1 VTRYF
6 EPIAIVGGGNC
17 ARALACHFSSTGRPV
32 YMLVR
37 SLGPVRAIAAARGI
51 RAVGRMDGEY
61 PLEEVTDDPRRVCG
75 AARDIVVAT
84 LATAYPEVMQAL
96 APWLGP
102 RHRVVLFS
110 GKFGGSLIAT
120 RALRDSGSSTVPV
133 LETDALFA
141 CRTQDD
147 RTVSLRGVKQWN
159 LCAAPR
165 DSETLAH
172 ADFLRHKEHP

>member
-1 VTRYF
+1 
-6 EPIAIVGGGNC
+6 
-17 ARALACHFSSTGRPV
+17 
-32 YMLVR
+32 MLVR

-120 RALRDSGSSTVPV
+120 GPCEIVAPARYPFWRRTPSS
-133 LETDALFA
+133 
-141 CRTQDD
+141 R
-147 RTVSLRGVKQWN
+147 
-159 LCAAPR
+159 AAPR
-165 DSETLAH
+165 MTAPCRC
-172 ADFLRHKEHP
+172 AA